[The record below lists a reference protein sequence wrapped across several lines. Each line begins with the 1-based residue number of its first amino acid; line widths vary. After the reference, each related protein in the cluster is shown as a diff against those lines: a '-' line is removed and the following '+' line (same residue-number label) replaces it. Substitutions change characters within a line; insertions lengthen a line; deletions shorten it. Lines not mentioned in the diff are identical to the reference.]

1 MPSRH
6 SLSIFMKSAVSFV
19 FALASTSFAQVVG
32 PQLGLIPD
40 GSSLRKVAGIPAAAA
55 VGAPVTFSRNLS
67 LVNASSQGFAVA
79 SDADSGL
86 VLIVAPDTSATTL
99 SNVPLK
105 PDLIQLSPRGS
116 AALLWYMAGRH
127 AQILSGLPS
136 NPTARDLD
144 LSFIAAKPT
153 ALAVSDDGLTV
164 AVAWPGIVYEFTA
177 AGTAGLPINGD
188 SAALAFSPGTSDLA
202 IASSTTA
209 TLWNN
214 AGITNLASFPNPLNP
229 VAAGLDSR
237 RLVIAD
243 SSGAVVTVDLASGSQ
258 SSIDCQCTPAGL
270 YPLNQSAYRLT
281 GLSQGAFKILDTNQ
295 NAIWFAPLALSATM
309 GGQQ

>member
-6 SLSIFMKSAVSFV
+6 SLSFHTTLTVSLM
-19 FALASTSFAQVVG
+19 FALASTSFAQVAG

-40 GSSLRKVAGIPAAAA
+40 GSSLRQVAGIPAAAA
-55 VGAPVTFSRNLS
+55 VGAPVSFSRNLS

-79 SDADSGL
+79 TDADSGL

-99 SNVPLK
+99 SNVTLK
-105 PDLIQLSPRGS
+105 PDMIQLSPRGS
-116 AALLWYMAGRH
+116 AAALWYISGRH

-136 NPTARDLD
+136 NPSVRDLD
-144 LSFIAAKPT
+144 LSFISAKPV

-164 AVAWPGIVYEFTA
+164 AVEWPGIVYEFTA
-177 AGTAGLPINGD
+177 AGTAGLPVNGG

-202 IASSTTA
+202 IASPTTA
-209 TLWNN
+209 TLWNS
-214 AGITNLASFPNPLNP
+214 AGITSLASFSNPLNP
-229 VAAGLDSR
+229 IAAGLDSR

-243 SSGAVVTVDLASGSQ
+243 SSGTIVTVNLASGSQ
-258 SSIDCQCTPAGL
+258 SSLDCQCSPAGL

-281 GLSQGAFKILDTNQ
+281 GLGQGAFKILDTNQ
-295 NAIWFAPLALSATM
+295 NAIWFAPLAFSAAT